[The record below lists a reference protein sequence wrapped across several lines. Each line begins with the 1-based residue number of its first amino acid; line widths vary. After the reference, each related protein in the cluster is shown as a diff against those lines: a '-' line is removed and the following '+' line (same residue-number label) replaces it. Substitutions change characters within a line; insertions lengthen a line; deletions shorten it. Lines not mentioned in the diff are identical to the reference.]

1 MRQVSLLHTDIYGI
15 TKDVGT
21 FLFLL
26 INRIF
31 SGYASSLFIT
41 DLYNKENRSNPK
53 ILLNS

>member
-1 MRQVSLLHTDIYGI
+1 MRQVSLLYTDIYGI

-31 SGYASSLFIT
+31 NGYASSLFTT

>member
-1 MRQVSLLHTDIYGI
+1 MRQVSLLYTDIYGI

-26 INRIF
+26 TNRIF
-31 SGYASSLFIT
+31 NGYASSLFIT